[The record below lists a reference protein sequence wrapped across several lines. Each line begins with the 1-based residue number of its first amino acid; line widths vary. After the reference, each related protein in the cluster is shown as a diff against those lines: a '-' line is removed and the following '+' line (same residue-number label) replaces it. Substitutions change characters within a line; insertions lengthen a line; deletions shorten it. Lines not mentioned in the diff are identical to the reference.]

1 MITAP
6 AHEQERSTHARRII
20 AGIILAIVGL
30 GAVVYA
36 YAFFALVFVI
46 GVGCLY
52 ELSGLC
58 ERKGQPLELPV
69 ALVGFVAYIGLA
81 VAGILHRYE
90 GELLAGIVLSTLGL
104 GMYGSH
110 SGYLARTGYT
120 LLGVLYIGKLLS
132 YFIAIRALP
141 TVGFEYTM
149 YVIIIIAIT
158 DIAAMLVGTS
168 VGRTPLTRVSPKKT
182 IEGSMGALLVAVLVA
197 IGVGTTPWL
206 HMTWWQ
212 AAVIGTIT
220 SLAAQ
225 AGDLVESALKRDA
238 RVKDA
243 GSMIQ
248 GHGGLLDR
256 FDSYLFGGIAFYAA
270 LFLTGLLPFTE

>member
-1 MITAP
+1 M
-6 AHEQERSTHARRII
+6 RRVV
-20 AGIILAIVGL
+20 AGIVLAVVGL
-30 GAVVYA
+30 GCVYNP
-36 YAFFALVFVI
+36 YAFFVLVFLI
-46 GVGCLY
+46 GGGCLH
-52 ELSGLC
+52 ELSRLC

-69 ALVGFVAYIGLA
+69 ALMGYIAYMVLA
-81 VAGILHRYE
+81 VAGLLHRYE
-90 GELLAGIVLSTLGL
+90 GELLAAIVLSTLGL

-132 YFIAIRALP
+132 YFIAIRTLP
-141 TVGFEYTM
+141 MIGFTYTI
-149 YVIIIIAIT
+149 YVIVIIAVT
-158 DIAAMLVGTS
+158 DIAAMLIGTS
-168 VGRTPLTRVSPKKT
+168 VGRTPLTLVSPKKT
-182 IEGSMGALLVAVLVA
+182 IEGAMGALLVAVLVA
-197 IGVGTTPWL
+197 VALGTMSWL
-206 HMTWWQ
+206 HVTWWQ

-243 GSMIQ
+243 GSVIQ

-256 FDSYLFGGIAFYAA
+256 FDSYLFGGIAFYGA